1 MTGQDGQISSIASQ
15 GTLPC
20 TKRQYQSAASW
31 TFVTNFPS
39 LLQTAGPYG
48 SEANDLDDAFGGPSS
63 NSGNSSSIAR
73 RKAARKVPLPN
84 SHFSVEQDDVLV
96 GYQSATGIVETR
108 AGKSFLVEK
117 RDQVASSLKGV
128 DFPIPIHY
136 RCDQLGACALA
147 GLHFG
152 IQRAWLEQ

>member
-20 TKRQYQSAASW
+20 TKKQYQSAASW

-48 SEANDLDDAFGGPSS
+48 SEENDLDDAFGGPGS
-63 NSGNSSSIAR
+63 NSGNSSSIAS